1 MSERRVLVTGAG
13 GFIGHHLVTY
23 LKEAGEWVRGVDLEP
38 PEFAPSAADEFR
50 CADLRDPE
58 AALAA
63 MEGVE
68 EVYALAADMGG
79 MGFISQDEA
88 TILHGNTLIDLNS
101 MQAAVR
107 QGVRRFFY
115 ASSACVYPT
124 HLQESPRV
132 APLAERDA
140 YPAAPEGAY
149 GWEKLYA
156 EIALRH
162 FAVQHGLEPRIAR
175 LHNIYGPQGTFEGGR
190 EKVVAA
196 LCRKVALAPK
206 DGEVEIWGDG
216 EQTRSLC
223 YVADCL
229 TGIHKLMRSAWS
241 EPLNIGSDHLVSVT
255 ELGRLVAGAAGR
267 DDVSFVS
274 IPGPQGVRGRNSDNE
289 LISRV
294 LDWQPATP
302 LEVGVRV
309 TYSWIKGELDKRTP
323 APAAGAAW

>member
-1 MSERRVLVTGAG
+1 
-13 GFIGHHLVTY
+13 
-23 LKEAGEWVRGVDLEP
+23 
-38 PEFAPSAADEFR
+38 
-50 CADLRDPE
+50 
-58 AALAA
+58 

-68 EVYALAADMGG
+68 EVYALAADMAG

-140 YPAAPEGAY
+140 YPAAPEGGY
-149 GWEKLYA
+149 GWEKLYG
-156 EIALRH
+156 EIALHH

-175 LHNIYGPQGTFEGGR
+175 LHNVYGPLGTYEGGR
-190 EKVVAA
+190 EKVPAA
-196 LCRKVALAPK
+196 LCRKVALAPR
-206 DGEVEIWGDG
+206 GGQVEIWGDG

-223 YVADCL
+223 YISDCVD
-229 TGIHKLMRSAWS
+229 GIHRLMRSDWS
-241 EPLNIGSDHLVSVT
+241 EPLNIGSDHLVSVN
-255 ELGRLVAGAAGR
+255 ELARLVARLARR
-267 DDVSFVS
+267 DDITFVS
-274 IPGPQGVRGRNSDNE
+274 VPGPQGVRGRNSDNE
-289 LISRV
+289 LISSV
-294 LDWQPATP
+294 LDWQPGIP

-309 TYSWIKGELDKRTP
+309 TYAWIEEELGKRVP
-323 APAAGAAW
+323 ASAAGAAW

>member
-1 MSERRVLVTGAG
+1 
-13 GFIGHHLVTY
+13 
-23 LKEAGEWVRGVDLEP
+23 
-38 PEFAPSAADEFR
+38 
-50 CADLRDPE
+50 
-58 AALAA
+58 

-79 MGFISQDEA
+79 MGFISRDEA

-107 QGVRRFFY
+107 QGVKRFFY

-140 YPAAPEGAY
+140 YPAAPEGGY
-149 GWEKLYA
+149 GWEKLYG

-175 LHNIYGPQGTFEGGR
+175 LHNVYGPLGTYEGGR
-190 EKVVAA
+190 EKVLAA
-196 LCRKVALAPK
+196 LCRKVALAPRGGK
-206 DGEVEIWGDG
+206 VEIWGDG

-223 YVADCL
+223 YVADCV
-229 TGIHKLMRSAWS
+229 TGIHRLMRSDWS
-241 EPLNIGSDHLVSVT
+241 EPLNIGSDHLVSVS
-255 ELGRLVAGAAGR
+255 ELARLVARLARR
-267 DDVSFVS
+267 DDIAFVS
-274 IPGPQGVRGRNSDNE
+274 VPGPQGVRGRNSDNE
-289 LISRV
+289 LISTV
-294 LDWQPATP
+294 LDWQPGIP

-309 TYSWIKGELDKRTP
+309 TYAWIEGELGKRVP
-323 APAAGAAW
+323 ASAAGAAW